1 MARKKTG
8 KYINV
13 LTMNEFTEL
22 LAPECPHL
30 NSPMFFFRRFN
41 LSLLWGASNIRG
53 TLRSSVNGQS
63 LGLWAFKTE
72 ISPFDRF
79 QLCDFCEYCHVLVV
93 GIMRSKSAVQSWLKP
108 LTVPVGI

>member
-1 MARKKTG
+1 MAKKKTG

-30 NSPMFFFRRFN
+30 NSPMFFFRCFN

-53 TLRSSVNGQS
+53 TLTLSVNVQS
-63 LGLWAFKTE
+63 LGLWVFNTE
-72 ISPFDRF
+72 ISLFD
-79 QLCDFCEYCHVLVV
+79 
-93 GIMRSKSAVQSWLKP
+93 
-108 LTVPVGI
+108 